1 MNESG
6 PSTVD
11 DTTVSVNLIFGTRG
25 ESGILTSVKN
35 TLRMLKLLE
44 ADGVRFCQNTMKICD
59 VVHAHTFGPIA
70 LFLVLVHKAIGKAVV
85 IHAHTT
91 PQDMV
96 NSYSGANF
104 FRICLPGY
112 LHFYY
117 NLADVCIAPSAYT
130 KEILCST
137 LKVKR
142 RIVVLSN
149 GIDSNSC
156 KCNEEYAATFK
167 REFGL
172 DDRPL
177 VLSIGLVF
185 LRKGIGDFVDAAKK
199 LPNFQFVWVGRIL
212 KWPFLPRAA
221 KRILANAPK
230 NVLFTGRV
238 NTICNALSA
247 AQVFMFP
254 SYEENQGIAA
264 LEAAACGLP
273 VIVRDLPA
281 YGGFVDGENC
291 LKFTT
296 NEELARAIEGLIKNR
311 RAAERLGTKARK
323 IVRNHDLRLLSR
335 QLLAIY
341 LSVRRNGLC
350 P

>member
-1 MNESG
+1 MVN
-6 PSTVD
+6 
-11 DTTVSVNLIFGTRG
+11 VNLIFGTRG

-35 TLRMLKLLE
+35 TLRMLQLLE
-44 ADGVRFCQNTMKICD
+44 ADGVRFSQNAMAICD
-59 VVHAHTFGPIA
+59 IVHAHTFGPIA
-70 LFLVLVHKAIGKAVV
+70 LFLVLVHKACGKAVV

-104 FRICLPGY
+104 FRICLPGF

-130 KEILCST
+130 KEILQNT
-137 LKVKR
+137 LKVRR

-156 KCNEEYAATFK
+156 KCDEERALAFK

-185 LRKGIGDFVDAAKK
+185 LRKGIADFVAVAKT

-221 KRILANAPK
+221 RRILANAPK
-230 NVLFTGRV
+230 NVLFTGRAKS
-238 NTICNALSA
+238 ICCALSA
-247 AQVFMFP
+247 AHVFIFP

-273 VIVRDLPA
+273 LIIRDLPV
-281 YGGFVDGENC
+281 YRGFVDGENC

-296 NEELARAIEGLIKNR
+296 EEELPRAIEKLITNR
-311 RAAERLGTKARK
+311 RAAEMLGANARK
-323 IVRNHDLRLLSR
+323 IVRTHDLRLLSKK
-335 QLLAIY
+335 LLEIY
-341 LSVRRNGLC
+341 ACAQRN
-350 P
+350 

>member
-1 MNESG
+1 MV
-6 PSTVD
+6 T
-11 DTTVSVNLIFGTRG
+11 VNLIFGTRG

-35 TLRMLKLLE
+35 TQKMLKLLE
-44 ADGVRFCQNTMKICD
+44 ADGVRFCQNAMKICD
-59 VVHAHTFGPIA
+59 IVHSHTFGPIA
-70 LFLVLVHKAIGKAVV
+70 LFLVLVHKAYNKAVV

-104 FRICLPGY
+104 FRICLQGY

-117 NLADVCIAPSAYT
+117 NLADICIAPSTYT
-130 KEILCST
+130 KEILHNT

-142 RIVVLSN
+142 RIEVLSN
-149 GIDSNSC
+149 GLDSNLC
-156 KCNEEYAATFK
+156 QCYEEHSSTFK
-167 REFGL
+167 KEFGL

-177 VLSIGLVF
+177 MLSIGLVF
-185 LRKGIGDFVDAAKK
+185 LRKGIGDFVAIAEK
-199 LPNFQFVWVGRIL
+199 LPDLQFVWVGRIL

-221 KRILANAPK
+221 RRILANAPK

-238 NTICNALSA
+238 NSICNALSA
-247 AQVFMFP
+247 AQVFIFP

-273 VIVRDLPA
+273 LIIRDLPV
-281 YGGFVDGENC
+281 YGDFVNGENC

-296 NEELARAIEGLIKNR
+296 NEELARAIEVLVKNW
-311 RAAERLGTKARK
+311 RAAETLGKNARK
-323 IVRNHDLRLLSR
+323 VVRNHDLRLLSNR
-335 QLLAIY
+335 LLEIY
-341 LSVRRNGLC
+341 LSAQQN
-350 P
+350 